1 MSLQSTSPENR
12 QSISICFIYQF
23 FILSLSLFAITQSFS
38 SHLAFFAQNTCLEIH
53 ISPLFPFW
61 INVRVNKSPEMWS
74 PSSSSVGFCAHNKK
88 ICGNCRVS
96 PRDGLSLISSPYE
109 VSTGIWQVLYE
120 AGNPRWRFL
129 LSWNILSA
137 IVHQRGRCALLDD
150 PCHCVIKL
158 IISFNSLVALAVF
171 SKNLSVPV
179 FVACGKRKM

>member
-1 MSLQSTSPENR
+1 
-12 QSISICFIYQF
+12 
-23 FILSLSLFAITQSFS
+23 
-38 SHLAFFAQNTCLEIH
+38 
-53 ISPLFPFW
+53 
-61 INVRVNKSPEMWS
+61 MWS

-96 PRDGLSLISSPYE
+96 PRDGLFLISSPYE
-109 VSTGIWQVLYE
+109 VSSGIWQVLYE

-150 PCHCVIKL
+150 PCHCLIKL
-158 IISFNSLVALAVF
+158 IISFNSLVTLAVF

-179 FVACGKRKM
+179 LWLVERGKSSISVIYWQNTLWPIFLCSSFVVEDGIITEAWIGSSVGEPCALHYSLEYMARG